1 MLKGSMVALITP
13 FKKGGEIDWETLEYL
28 IDFHLNNKTDV
39 IVPCGTTGESPTLNY
54 EEHIKVIEFVVKKV
68 NKRVPVLAGT
78 GTNST
83 SETIFLT
90 NEAKRV
96 GADAALVIAPY
107 YNKPTQRGLIEHFT
121 AVSKET
127 GGFPIVAYNVPS
139 RTVINIEPQT
149 LAEIVKRN
157 PNVIGV
163 KEASGNI
170 KQCMDILEYVDKP
183 DFALISGDDGIN
195 LAILKIGGVGAISVT
210 ANIVPKDMSDM
221 INSYLSGDVKK
232 AEEIDKK
239 LQILNRVL
247 FLETNP
253 IPIKKALEL
262 VGIIKDGSLR
272 LPLTELSEQNT
283 QKLKDALVKYGF
295 KINV

>member
-13 FKKGGEIDWETLEYL
+13 FKRGGEVDWETLEYL
-28 IDFHLNNKTDV
+28 IDFHLENKTDV
-39 IVPCGTTGESPTLNY
+39 IVPCGTTGESPTLSY
-54 EEHIKVIEFVVKKV
+54 EEHVKVIEFVVKKV
-68 NKRVPVLAGT
+68 RGRVPVLAGT

-83 SETIFLT
+83 HETIYFT

-107 YNKPTQRGLIEHFT
+107 YNKPTQRGLVEHFT
-121 AVSKET
+121 AVSRES

-139 RTVINIEPQT
+139 RTVINIEPMT
-149 LAEIVKRN
+149 LAEIVKKN

-170 KQCMDILEYVDKP
+170 KQCMDILEFVDKP
-183 DFALISGDDGIN
+183 NFLLISGDDGIN
-195 LAILKIGGVGAISVT
+195 LPILKIGGVGAISVT
-210 ANIVPKDMSDM
+210 ANLVPKDMSDM
-221 INSYLSGDVKK
+221 INSYLNGDYKK
-232 AEEIDKK
+232 AEELDRR

-253 IPIKKALEL
+253 IPIKKAMEL
-262 VGIIKDGSLR
+262 AGIIKDGSLR
-272 LPLTELSEQNT
+272 LPLTELSEPNV
-283 QKLKDALVKYGF
+283 QKLKEAMLRYGL
-295 KINV
+295 KVVS

>member
-13 FKKGGEIDWETLEYL
+13 FKMGGEIDWDTLEYL
-28 IDFHLNNKTDV
+28 VDFHLRNGTDV
-39 IVPCGTTGESPTLNY
+39 IVPCGTTGESPTLSY
-54 EEHIKVIEFVVKKV
+54 EEHVKVIEFVVKKV
-68 NKRVPVLAGT
+68 RGKVPVLAGT

-83 SETIFLT
+83 HETIYFT

-107 YNKPTQRGLIEHFT
+107 YNKPTQRGIIEHFS
-121 AVSKET
+121 AVSRET

-139 RTVINIEPQT
+139 RTVINIEPMT
-149 LAEIVKRN
+149 LAEIVKKN

-170 KQCMDILEYVDKP
+170 KQCMDILEFVDKP
-183 DFALISGDDGIN
+183 DFLLISGDDGIN
-195 LAILKIGGVGAISVT
+195 LPILKVGGVGAISVV
-210 ANIVPKDMSDM
+210 ANLVPKDVSDM
-221 INSYLSGDVKK
+221 INSYLRGDVRR
-232 AEEIDKK
+232 AEEIDRK

-253 IPIKKALEL
+253 IPIKKAMEL
-262 VGIIKDGSLR
+262 AGIIKDGSLR
-272 LPLTELSEQNT
+272 LPLTELSDQNT
-283 QKLKDALVKYGF
+283 QKLRDAMIKYGL
-295 KINV
+295 NVVK

>member
-1 MLKGSMVALITP
+1 MLRGSMVALVTP
-13 FKKGGEIDWETLEYL
+13 FKRGGEIDWETLEYL
-28 IDFHLNNKTDV
+28 VDFHLDNKTDV
-39 IVPCGTTGESPTLNY
+39 IVPCGTTGESPTLSY
-54 EEHIKVIEFVVKKV
+54 EEHVKVIEFVVKKV
-68 NKRVPVLAGT
+68 RGRVPVLAGT

-83 SETIFLT
+83 HESIYFT

-121 AVSKET
+121 AISRES

-139 RTVINIEPQT
+139 RTVINIEPLT

-170 KQCMDILEYVDKP
+170 KQCMDILEFVDKP
-183 DFALISGDDGIN
+183 DFLLISGDDGIN

-210 ANIVPKDMSDM
+210 ANLVPRDMSEM
-221 INSYLSGDVKK
+221 INSYLRGDVKK
-232 AEEIDKK
+232 AEEMDKK
-239 LQILNRVL
+239 LQILNRVM

-253 IPIKKALEL
+253 IPIKKAMEL
-262 VGIIKDGSLR
+262 AGIIKDGSLR
-272 LPLTELSEQNT
+272 LPLTELSEPNV
-283 QKLKDALVKYGF
+283 QKLREAMIRYGLS
-295 KINV
+295 VVA

>member
-13 FKKGGEIDWETLEYL
+13 FKEGKEIDWETLEYL
-28 IDFHLNNKTDV
+28 IDFHLENNTDV
-39 IVPCGTTGESPTLNY
+39 IVPCGTTGESPTLSY
-54 EEHIKVIEFVVKKV
+54 EEHVKVIEFVVKKA
-68 NKRVPVLAGT
+68 KGRVPILAGT

-83 SETIFLT
+83 HETIFFT
-90 NEAKRV
+90 NEAKRA

-107 YNKPTQRGLIEHFT
+107 YNKPTQRGIIEHFT
-121 AVSKET
+121 AISKET

-139 RTVINIEPQT
+139 RTVINIEPLT
-149 LAEIVKRN
+149 LAEIVKKN

-170 KQCMDILEYVDKP
+170 KQCMDILEFVDKP
-183 DFALISGDDGIN
+183 DFLLISGDDGIN
-195 LAILKIGGVGAISVT
+195 LPILKIGGVGAISVT
-210 ANIVPKDMSDM
+210 ANLVPKDMSEM
-221 INSYLSGDVKK
+221 INSYLKGDVKK
-232 AEEIDKK
+232 AEEIDRK

-253 IPIKKALEL
+253 IPIKKAMEL
-262 VGIIKDGSLR
+262 TGIIKDGSLR

-283 QKLKDALVKYGF
+283 QKLKDAMIKYGL
-295 KINV
+295 KVVS

>member
-1 MLKGSMVALITP
+1 MFRGSMVALITP
-13 FKKGGEIDWETLEYL
+13 FKRGEEIDWETLDYL
-28 IDFHLNNKTDV
+28 VDFHLSNGTNV
-39 IVPCGTTGESPTLNY
+39 IVPCGTTGESPTLSY
-54 EEHIKVIEFVVKKV
+54 EEHVKVIEFVVKKV
-68 NKRVPVLAGT
+68 KGKVPVIAGT

-83 SETIFLT
+83 HETIYFT

-107 YNKPTQRGLIEHFT
+107 YNKPTQRGIIEHFT
-121 AVSKET
+121 AVSRET
-127 GGFPIVAYNVPS
+127 GGFPIIAYNVPS
-139 RTVINIEPQT
+139 RTVINIEPLT
-149 LAEIVKRN
+149 LAEIVKKN

-170 KQCMDILEYVDKP
+170 KQCMDILEFVDKP
-183 DFALISGDDGIN
+183 DFLLISGDDGIN
-195 LAILKIGGVGAISVT
+195 LPILKIGGVGAISVT
-210 ANIVPKDMSDM
+210 ANIVPKDVSEM
-221 INSYLSGDVKK
+221 INSYLNGDVKK

-253 IPIKKALEL
+253 IPIKKAMEI

-272 LPLTELSEQNT
+272 LPLVELSEQNV
-283 QKLKDALVKYGF
+283 QKLKDAIVKYGM
-295 KINV
+295 KVTV

>member
-1 MLKGSMVALITP
+1 MLRGSMVALITP
-13 FKKGGEIDWETLEYL
+13 FKRGGEVDWETLEYL
-28 IDFHLNNKTDV
+28 VEFHLENKTNV
-39 IVPCGTTGESPTLNY
+39 IVPCGTTGESPTLSY
-54 EEHIKVIEFVVKKV
+54 EEHVKVVDFVVKKV
-68 NKRVPVLAGT
+68 RGRVPVLAGT

-83 SETIFLT
+83 HESIYFT
-90 NEAKRV
+90 NEAKKS

-121 AVSKET
+121 AISKET

-139 RTVINIEPQT
+139 RTVINIEPMT

-170 KQCMDILEYVDKP
+170 KQCMDILEFVDKP
-183 DFALISGDDGIN
+183 DFLLISGDDGIN
-195 LAILKIGGVGAISVT
+195 LPILKIGGVGAISVT
-210 ANIVPKDMSDM
+210 ANLVPRDMSDM
-221 INSYLSGDVKK
+221 INSYLSGDVKR
-232 AEEIDKK
+232 AEELDKK
-239 LQILNRVL
+239 LQILNRVM

-253 IPIKKALEL
+253 IPIKKAMEL

-272 LPLTELSEQNT
+272 LPLTELSEPNV
-283 QKLKDALVKYGF
+283 QKLREALVKYGL
-295 KINV
+295 KVSQ

>member
-13 FKKGGEIDWETLEYL
+13 FKRGGEVDWETLEYL
-28 IDFHLNNKTDV
+28 IDFHLENKTDV
-39 IVPCGTTGESPTLNY
+39 IVPCGTTGESPTLSY
-54 EEHIKVIEFVVKKV
+54 EEHVKVIEFVVKKV
-68 NKRVPVLAGT
+68 RGRVPVLAGT

-83 SETIFLT
+83 HETIYFT

-107 YNKPTQRGLIEHFT
+107 YNKPTQRGLVEHFT
-121 AVSKET
+121 AVSRES

-139 RTVINIEPQT
+139 RTVINIEPMT
-149 LAEIVKRN
+149 LAEIVKKN

-170 KQCMDILEYVDKP
+170 KQCMDILEFVDKP
-183 DFALISGDDGIN
+183 NFLLISGDDGIN
-195 LAILKIGGVGAISVT
+195 LPILKIGGVGAISVT
-210 ANIVPKDMSDM
+210 ANLVPRDMSDM
-221 INSYLSGDVKK
+221 INSYLNGDYKK
-232 AEEIDKK
+232 AEELDRR

-253 IPIKKALEL
+253 IPIKKAMEL
-262 VGIIKDGSLR
+262 AGIIKDGSLR
-272 LPLTELSEQNT
+272 LPLTELSEPNV
-283 QKLKDALVKYGF
+283 QKLKEAMLRYGL
-295 KINV
+295 KVVS

>member
-1 MLKGSMVALITP
+1 MLKGSMVALVTP
-13 FKKGGEIDWETLEYL
+13 FKRGGDIDWETLEYL
-28 IDFHLNNKTDV
+28 VDFHLNNKTDV

-83 SETIFLT
+83 YETIYFT

-157 PNVIGV
+157 PNVIGI

>member
-1 MLKGSMVALITP
+1 MLKGSMVAIITP
-13 FKKGGEIDWETLEYL
+13 FKKGREVDWETLEYL
-28 IDFHLNNKTDV
+28 VDFHLRSGTNV
-39 IVPCGTTGESPTLNY
+39 IVPCGTTGESPTLTY
-54 EEHIKVIEFVVKKV
+54 EEHVKVIEFVVKKV
-68 NKRVPVLAGT
+68 NKRIPVLAGT

-83 SETIFLT
+83 YETIYFT

-107 YNKPTQRGLIEHFT
+107 YNKPTQRGLVEHFT

-195 LAILKIGGVGAISVT
+195 LAILKVGGVGAISVT

-221 INSYLSGDVKK
+221 INSYLSGDTKK
-232 AEEIDKK
+232 AEEIDRK

-253 IPIKKALEL
+253 IPIKKAMEL

-283 QKLKDALVKYGF
+283 QKLKEALVKYGF

>member
-1 MLKGSMVALITP
+1 MLKGSMVALVTP
-13 FKKGGEIDWETLEYL
+13 FKRGGDIDWETLEYL
-28 IDFHLNNKTDV
+28 VDFHLNNKTNV

-54 EEHIKVIEFVVKKV
+54 EEHVKVIEFVVKKV

-83 SETIFLT
+83 HETIYFT

-157 PNVIGV
+157 PNVIGI